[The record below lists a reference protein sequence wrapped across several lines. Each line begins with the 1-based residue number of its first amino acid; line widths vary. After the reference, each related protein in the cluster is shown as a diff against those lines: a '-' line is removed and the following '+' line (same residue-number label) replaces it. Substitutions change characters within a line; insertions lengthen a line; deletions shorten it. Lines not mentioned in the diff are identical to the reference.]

1 MNLLASLSI
10 GDNKRTVLQ
19 QFSFRLRP
27 TIRKENV
34 IWRQNLTRL
43 SVFPVLPRVSK
54 GTYIALRMLEGKSAK
69 KILLIFSLWYFKCK
83 AVCDTIVILVKSLTN
98 NKCSKTTLWLFGKS
112 FCFTIPYV
120 NFLFNYRIAFQF
132 RIFFIFFYFLNLGN
146 ILMHC
151 CQIINLLIREL
162 IR

>member
-1 MNLLASLSI
+1 MNLLPSLSI

-83 AVCDTIVILVKSLTN
+83 ALCDTIVILVKSLTN
-98 NKCSKTTLWLFGKS
+98 NKCSKTTLWLFGKIFLFYHSLCKLTFLLS
-112 FCFTIPYV
+112 FCISFFRFFFQCNAMQY
-120 NFLFNYRIAFQF
+120 YR
-132 RIFFIFFYFLNLGN
+132 
-146 ILMHC
+146 
-151 CQIINLLIREL
+151 IINLLMRKL

>member
-34 IWRQNLTRL
+34 IWRLNRTRTRL
-43 SVFPVLPRVSK
+43 SVLPVLPRVSK

-98 NKCSKTTLWLFGKS
+98 NKCSKTTLWLFGKIFLFYHSFTFLLS
-112 FCFTIPYV
+112 FCISF
-120 NFLFNYRIAFQF
+120 F
-132 RIFFIFFYFLNLGN
+132 RFFSISICFLNLSN
-146 ILMHC
+146 D
-151 CQIINLLIREL
+151 
-162 IR
+162 